1 MLEHLR
7 APFKRLI
14 EPFAKALVSL
24 GLTANAVTVIGAIGT
39 IVVAFATGITGWLFA
54 GAVVLTLLV
63 LADSLDGSIAALTT
77 GGTQFGAFLDSTLD
91 RIADWALLAGVVI
104 FFILHADWWYDINRS
119 SPDCISWIGIAA
131 AMVSMMTSFVTS
143 YARARAESV
152 GFEVKNG
159 IATRADRLVI
169 ILVGMAITGLTRQG
183 IVARHRHDTVGR
195 IGISH
200 RIPTHLRS
208 QAPNGHRGENISAV
222 VTAGGRPHPK
232 VRKAKCHRFVF
243 GILSA
248 NRFRIIS
255 FETSA
260 TCLGALCQ
268 VIPSGRPPSTRRPP
282 STQSAASCSPS

>member
-143 YARARAESV
+143 YARARADPSV
-152 GFEVKNG
+152 RVKTALQRVPTDWSSFWWAWRLPGSRTKGYGWPSPWYCLRFWDSLPYSN
-159 IATRADRLVI
+159 AFLRLV
-169 ILVGMAITGLTRQG
+169 
-183 IVARHRHDTVGR
+183 ARWPSVIRR
-195 IGISH
+195 ISCE
-200 RIPTHLRS
+200 P
-208 QAPNGHRGENISAV
+208 
-222 VTAGGRPHPK
+222 
-232 VRKAKCHRFVF
+232 
-243 GILSA
+243 
-248 NRFRIIS
+248 
-255 FETSA
+255 
-260 TCLGALCQ
+260 
-268 VIPSGRPPSTRRPP
+268 
-282 STQSAASCSPS
+282 AA

>member
-131 AMVSMMTSFVTS
+131 AMVSMMTSCVTS
-143 YARARAESV
+143 YAR
-152 GFEVKNG
+152 
-159 IATRADRLVI
+159 RLVF
-169 ILVGMAITGLTRQG
+169 ILVGMAITGLTHQG
-183 IVARHRHDTVGR
+183 LWLAIAMVLLAVLGLITVFQRILEARCQMAVG
-195 IGISH
+195 H
-200 RIPTHLRS
+200 KTYQL
-208 QAPNGHRGENISAV
+208 
-222 VTAGGRPHPK
+222 
-232 VRKAKCHRFVF
+232 
-243 GILSA
+243 
-248 NRFRIIS
+248 
-255 FETSA
+255 
-260 TCLGALCQ
+260 
-268 VIPSGRPPSTRRPP
+268 
-282 STQSAASCSPS
+282 

>member
-104 FFILHADWWYDINRS
+104 FFILHAD
-119 SPDCISWIGIAA
+119 CISWIGIAA

-169 ILVGMAITGLTRQG
+169 ILVGMAITGLTHQG
-183 IVARHRHDTVGR
+183 LWLAIAMVLLAVLGLITVFQRILEARCQMAVG
-195 IGISH
+195 H
-200 RIPTHLRS
+200 KTYQL
-208 QAPNGHRGENISAV
+208 
-222 VTAGGRPHPK
+222 
-232 VRKAKCHRFVF
+232 
-243 GILSA
+243 
-248 NRFRIIS
+248 
-255 FETSA
+255 
-260 TCLGALCQ
+260 
-268 VIPSGRPPSTRRPP
+268 
-282 STQSAASCSPS
+282 